1 MAHAGIASIVSQ
13 WQGRFDGRLLR
24 PSDAAYEGS
33 RRVWN
38 AMIDRRPALIARCV
52 NAADVRAAV
61 KLARAEQIPV
71 SVRGGGHSVA
81 GTAVCEGG
89 LMIDLSLM
97 KNIRVDPASREV
109 TAAPGV
115 LWGEFDRAT
124 QAHGLA
130 TTGGQVSHTGIA
142 GLTLGGGLGYLMGK
156 HGAACD
162 NLLSLDVVTADG
174 EMLVASAEQNADL
187 FWAMRGAGGN
197 FGIVTAFRYRLHP
210 LGEVLAGMLLYPRER
225 AVELIAFH
233 REYLRGTPDELDTT
247 VAFLNSP
254 EGAPL
259 VGIIAVYA
267 GTVAEGERVLEPLRT
282 FGSPAADLIQPM
294 PYANAQSMVD
304 NAVPI
309 GDRYYWKSNF
319 VPDLAP
325 GLAAVLSDGAAAMP
339 SPQSMILIFEIKG
352 EIQRIAKHAMAFD
365 HRDANFE
372 MSIIGH
378 WTDSAHDTANIGWAR
393 DVWTAA
399 QPFVSPAVY
408 ANHMTADE
416 TQDRVRAAYG
426 TEKYA
431 KLAALKSTWDPTN
444 FFRSNHNIA
453 PPAPSK

>member
-1 MAHAGIASIVSQ
+1 MAHPGIASIVSQ
-13 WQGRFDGRLLR
+13 WQSRFDGRLLT
-24 PSDAAYEGS
+24 PSDAAYDGS

-97 KNIRVDPASREV
+97 KDIRVDPVSREA

-115 LWGEFDRAT
+115 LWGEFDGAT

-162 NLLSLDVVTADG
+162 NLLSVDVVTADG

-225 AVELIAFH
+225 AAELIAFH
-233 REYLRGTPDELDTT
+233 REFLRRH
-247 VAFLNSP
+247 S
-254 EGAPL
+254 
-259 VGIIAVYA
+259 
-267 GTVAEGERVLEPLRT
+267 R
-282 FGSPAADLIQPM
+282 
-294 PYANAQSMVD
+294 
-304 NAVPI
+304 
-309 GDRYYWKSNF
+309 
-319 VPDLAP
+319 
-325 GLAAVLSDGAAAMP
+325 
-339 SPQSMILIFEIKG
+339 
-352 EIQRIAKHAMAFD
+352 
-365 HRDANFE
+365 
-372 MSIIGH
+372 
-378 WTDSAHDTANIGWAR
+378 
-393 DVWTAA
+393 
-399 QPFVSPAVY
+399 
-408 ANHMTADE
+408 
-416 TQDRVRAAYG
+416 
-426 TEKYA
+426 
-431 KLAALKSTWDPTN
+431 
-444 FFRSNHNIA
+444 
-453 PPAPSK
+453 